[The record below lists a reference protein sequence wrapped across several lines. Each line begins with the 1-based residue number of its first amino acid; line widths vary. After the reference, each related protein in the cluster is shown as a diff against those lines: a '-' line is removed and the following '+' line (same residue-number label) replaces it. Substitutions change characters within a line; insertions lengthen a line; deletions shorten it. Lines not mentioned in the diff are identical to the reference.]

1 MASLEVG
8 SISATLGANVSQF
21 VSGMRQAQT
30 SFNGVVGS
38 VQNGSKAIATSS
50 QQATASLDTIAVGV
64 KKLQSTVARSM
75 AAIGATMILPSIFN
89 AAKTA
94 IVDFNQQLD
103 QSRIAFTHF
112 AGSAE
117 NAEKLLEKL
126 QNFAARTPF
135 NFKDLL
141 GTTQQMMAMGVEAKD
156 LLPRLTAIGDAAAG
170 LGGSPEILQ
179 RIQRALGQIQAK
191 GRVQSEELMQLAEV
205 GVPAYQYMADVIGG
219 TIPQALNMMKK
230 GEIDAATAVT
240 GILDGLAKDFGGMME
255 QQSKT
260 MMGALSTVQDFV
272 QMTVAQIGRPIFDAL
287 RETMLNV
294 ADFLSSK
301 EMQEGAANLAKNI
314 SNGMKQA
321 GEVIGKFLKVVGPT
335 LESLVGNMYDLARA
349 IGNGIGASKPFLLAV
364 AGAFMAVV
372 GAVKIVSIALSPIL
386 KLFAENKTLAQAL
399 VVVLGVLAIKQ
410 RFFGTTTE
418 GVAKAGTAL
427 MTSLRGVVSGVRDTI
442 AYQQKLANGY
452 GANLTAMQ
460 ALRMGTVAG
469 FKAMGAAVKSF
480 AASLLPMLALIIAVE
495 LVMKAFEAFGAKQR
509 VTDER
514 TKELTQSIKD
524 QTTALLENKEAL
536 ESGSTGADIL
546 GNALFKTGEE
556 SDKLVRAFGALGK
569 TASMTEI
576 KSAAQNFEEYAKQ
589 VLIAKGA
596 TEEQAVAM
604 ANAIDNTDDNK
615 AIEMAYGVWEWNSS
629 LNGVA
634 EALEVVQDNL
644 ENVDFAKMAEEQG
657 QALVGAGKLTSA
669 QLLQAQAITEAM
681 PGYAQMSD
689 EVKAIALNQNILTVA
704 TDVAR
709 GALEAQSIAA
719 MQAEYVQS
727 RLAAA
732 TAGSNVPLTD
742 AVSILHSMYD
752 TTKGV
757 AASLEDFTARMNG
770 ASNGLIQWN
779 RFLSGFNKKMED
791 MFDTIA
797 LGDKSFKDLQLA
809 SYDLSDS
816 ISEMIYN
823 ADALGMGQEEVTAST
838 IQMVAQFR
846 GAAAQAGYTSEE
858 INGLI
863 ASLGILDNL
872 SPEVQIALKLGIE
885 ELKAQVDAIT
895 KTIMSSKNMSDVL
908 KLSKSLEPLNAM
920 IKALEGVKPRKEKG
934 GGGGGGSSK
943 SDNPFAWVE
952 EWVNDIKEFASAYT
966 SQDWAESLFVSSP
979 QEIADAIATLLDEAQ
994 QLALTQVADSAPFF
1008 NAIKALGEQ
1017 IIGVA
1022 EDRDRVSARLDE
1034 ANENLANAISA
1045 RESIKQGVADN
1056 IRGMAQF
1063 NINDFTTPELIKS
1076 KLRSAISAASK
1087 FKSVLERLQ
1096 SAGFPPFLI
1105 QQVVAGGPIDG
1116 TQFGEMLLQSSP
1128 DDIATYKDLGSQL
1141 EEAAQSAGSIAGDIM
1156 FGGDIKFFQDQV
1168 NILVPALNDL
1178 NTTLANLI
1186 YQLQQNVSGGAGTLG
1201 VTAAAP
1207 IEITINAGV
1216 GTNGPELGQL
1226 IVTALQDYQRRTGA
1240 IPIRTTTSSVR

>member
-21 VSGMRQAQT
+21 ITGMRQAQT
-30 SFNGVVGS
+30 SFNGVVSS
-38 VQNGSKAIATSS
+38 VQSGSRTIATSS

-287 RETMLNV
+287 RETMLKV
-294 ADFLSSK
+294 AGFLSSK

-399 VVVLGVLAIKQ
+399 VIVLGVLAIKQ
-410 RFFGTTTE
+410 KFFGTTTE

-427 MTSLRGVVSGVRDTI
+427 MTSLRGVISGIRDTI

-480 AASLLPMLALIIAVE
+480 AASLLPLLALIVAIE
-495 LVMKAFEAFGAKQR
+495 LVMKAFEAYGAKQR
-509 VTDER
+509 VTNER

-524 QTTALLENKEAL
+524 QTIALLENKEAL
-536 ESGSTGADIL
+536 KEGADGSDIL
-546 GNALFKTGEE
+546 SEALFKSGEE
-556 SDKLVRAFGALGK
+556 SDKLVRAFGAIGRA
-569 TASMTEI
+569 ASLDQM
-576 KSAAQNFEEYAKQ
+576 KLAAADFEEYAKQ
-589 VLIAKGA
+589 VLIANGA
-596 TEEQAVAM
+596 TEKQAKSM
-604 ANAIDNTDDNK
+604 AAAIDFTDDNK
-615 AIEMAYGVWEWNSS
+615 ASDIDDFASHWNDS
-629 LNGVA
+629 LDSVA
-634 EALEVVQDNL
+634 EGLEVVQDNL
-644 ENVDFAKMAEEQG
+644 ENIDFSKMAEQQG
-657 QALVGAGKLTSA
+657 QALVGAGKLTAA
-669 QLLQAQAITEAM
+669 QLLQAQTMTEAM
-681 PGYAQMSD
+681 PGYDQMSD
-689 EVKAIALNQNILTVA
+689 DLQGIALNQNLLAVA
-704 TDVAR
+704 TDAAR
-709 GALEAQSIAA
+709 GAIEAEALAA
-719 MQAEYVQS
+719 AQLEYVQS
-727 RLAAA
+727 RIAAETEGA
-732 TAGSNVPLTD
+732 NVPLTD
-742 AVSILHSMYD
+742 AVDILHSMYD

-757 AASLEDFTARMNG
+757 AASLEDFIGAMNG
-770 ASNGLIQWN
+770 AKSSTIEWN
-779 RFLSGFNKKMED
+779 RFMKGFNDYMSDLYDNVAFGE
-791 MFDTIA
+791 
-797 LGDKSFKDLQLA
+797 KSFSDLQLA

-816 ISEMIYN
+816 IAELIYN
-823 ADALGMGQEEVTAST
+823 ADSLGISQSEVTTST
-838 IQMVAQFR
+838 MQMIANFQ

-858 INGLI
+858 INGLV
-863 ASLGILDNL
+863 ANLGILDNL
-872 SPEVQIALKLGIE
+872 SPEIQIALKMNTE
-885 ELKAQVDAIT
+885 QLKAQIKVIKDTIASYTGGNVQYVKKLLDEMRPLQNMLSAI
-895 KTIMSSKNMSDVL
+895 
-908 KLSKSLEPLNAM
+908 
-920 IKALEGVKPRKEKG
+920 EGVKPRKEKSS
-934 GGGGGGSSK
+934 GGSSK
-943 SDNPFAWVE
+943 SDKPFAWVE
-952 EWVNDIKEFASAYT
+952 EWIEGIKDFASYYT
-966 SQDWAESLFVSSP
+966 SQDWAESIFSSSP
-979 QEIADAIATLLDEAQ
+979 QEIADALATLLEEAQ
-994 QLALTQVADSAPFF
+994 ELALTNIEGSAPFF

-1017 IIGVA
+1017 IVNIA
-1022 EDRDRVSARLDE
+1022 TERDRLSARLDE
-1034 ANENLANAISA
+1034 ANENLANSISA
-1045 RESIKQGVADN
+1045 RDSLKQGVADN
-1056 IRGMAQF
+1056 IRSMASL
-1063 NINDFTTPELIKS
+1063 NVYDYTTPNMIKS
-1076 KLRSAISAASK
+1076 KIADAISAAK
-1087 FKSVLERLQ
+1087 NFKGVLQRMQ

-1105 QQVVAGGPIDG
+1105 QQVIDAGPIDG
-1116 TQFGEMLLQSSP
+1116 SRFGEMLLKSTP
-1128 DDIATYKDLGSQL
+1128 EDIASYRELGSQL
-1141 EEAAQSAGSIAGDIM
+1141 ESAANDAGSIAGNIM
-1156 FGGDIKFFQDQV
+1156 FGGDIAKYQEQV

-1178 NTTLANLI
+1178 NTTLADLI
-1186 YQLQQNVSGGAGTLG
+1186 FQLQNNVSGGAGALG
-1201 VTAAAP
+1201 VSSNTP

-1226 IVTALQDYQRRTGA
+1226 VVTALQDYQRRVGA
-1240 IPIRTTTSSVR
+1240 IPIRTTATVR

>member
-21 VSGMRQAQT
+21 LSGMRQAQT

-89 AAKTA
+89 AARTA

-117 NAEKLLEKL
+117 NAEKLLGKL
-126 QNFAARTPF
+126 QDFAARTPF

-240 GILDGLAKDFGGMME
+240 GILDGLAKDFGGMMDA
-255 QQSKT
+255 QSKT

-272 QMTVAQIGRPIFDAL
+272 QMTVAEIGRPIFDAL
-287 RETMLNV
+287 RETMLKV

-410 RFFGTTTE
+410 KFFGTTTE

-427 MTSLRGVVSGVRDTI
+427 MTSLRGVVSGIRDTI

-480 AASLLPMLALIIAVE
+480 AASLLPLLALIVAIE
-495 LVMKAFEAFGAKQR
+495 LVMKAFEAYGAKQR

-524 QTTALLENKEAL
+524 QTIALLENKEAL
-536 ESGSTGADIL
+536 TAGADGSDIL
-546 GNALFKTGEE
+546 SEALFKSGEE

-569 TASMTEI
+569 TASMEEI
-576 KSAAQNFEEYAKQ
+576 KSAAQNFEEYAKKT
-589 VLIAKGA
+589 LIAKGA
-596 TEEQAVAM
+596 TEAQAIAM
-604 ANAIDNTDDNK
+604 ANYINSTDDNNFK
-615 AIEMAYGVWEWNSS
+615 NLENSVFNWNGS
-629 LNGVA
+629 LRTVA
-634 EALEVVQDNL
+634 ESLEIVQDNL
-644 ENVDFAKMAEEQG
+644 ENIDFAKMAEEQG
-657 QALVGAGKLTSA
+657 QALVGSGKLTAA
-669 QLLQAQAITEAM
+669 QLLQAQAMTEAM
-681 PGYAQMSD
+681 PGYKEMSD
-689 EVKAIALNQNILTVA
+689 DIKGIALNQNILKVA
-704 TDVAR
+704 TDAAR
-709 GALEAQSIAA
+709 GAIEAEALAGAQL
-719 MQAEYVQS
+719 EYVQS
-727 RLAAA
+727 RIAAETEGA
-732 TAGSNVPLTD
+732 NVPLTD

-752 TTKGV
+752 TTKGA
-757 AASLEDFTARMNG
+757 AASLEDFTAAMNG

-791 MFDTIA
+791 MFDTIVF
-797 LGDKSFKDLQLA
+797 GEKSFQNLQLA
-809 SYDLSDS
+809 SYDLSDG
-816 ISEMIYN
+816 IAEMIYN
-823 ADALGMGQEEVTAST
+823 ADALGMSQSDVTSRT
-838 IQMVAQFR
+838 MQMVSEFK
-846 GAAAQAGYTSEE
+846 GAAAQAGYTTEQ
-858 INGLI
+858 INGLV

-872 SPEVQIALKLGIE
+872 APEIQIALKLNIE
-885 ELKAQVDAIT
+885 QIQAQIKVIKDAIASYT
-895 KTIMSSKNMSDVL
+895 GGNVQYVKKMLDEMRPLQKMLDA
-908 KLSKSLEPLNAM
+908 LNA
-920 IKALEGVKPRKEKG
+920 VKPRTEKSS
-934 GGGGGGSSK
+934 GGGSK
-943 SDNPFAWVE
+943 SDDPFAWVKDWIE
-952 EWVNDIKEFASAYT
+952 SIKEFASAYT

-1034 ANENLANAISA
+1034 ANENLANSISA
-1045 RESIKQGVADN
+1045 RDSLKQGVADN
-1056 IRGMAQF
+1056 IRSMAQL
-1063 NINDFTTPELIKS
+1063 NINDFTTPDVIKS
-1076 KLRSAISAASK
+1076 KLANAIDAAKK
-1087 FKSVLERLQ
+1087 FKGVLERLQ
-1096 SAGFPPFLI
+1096 NAGFPPFLI
-1105 QQVVAGGPIDG
+1105 QQVIAGGPIDG
-1116 TQFGEMLLQSSP
+1116 TNFGEMLLKSSP
-1128 DDIATYKDLGSQL
+1128 DDIATYKNLGSQL
-1141 EEAAQSAGSIAGDIM
+1141 EESAQSAGSIAGDIM

-1186 YQLQQNVSGGAGTLG
+1186 YQLQQNVAGGAGAVG
-1201 VTAAAP
+1201 VTATAP
-1207 IEITINAGV
+1207 VQITINAGV
-1216 GTNGPELGQL
+1216 GANGPELGQL
-1226 IVTALQDYQRRTGA
+1226 VVTALQDYQRRVGA
-1240 IPIRTTTSSVR
+1240 IPIRTTATVR

>member
-1 MASLEVG
+1 
-8 SISATLGANVSQF
+8 
-21 VSGMRQAQT
+21 
-30 SFNGVVGS
+30 
-38 VQNGSKAIATSS
+38 
-50 QQATASLDTIAVGV
+50 
-64 KKLQSTVARSM
+64 
-75 AAIGATMILPSIFN
+75 
-89 AAKTA
+89 
-94 IVDFNQQLD
+94 
-103 QSRIAFTHF
+103 
-112 AGSAE
+112 
-117 NAEKLLEKL
+117 
-126 QNFAARTPF
+126 
-135 NFKDLL
+135 
-141 GTTQQMMAMGVEAKD
+141 
-156 LLPRLTAIGDAAAG
+156 
-170 LGGSPEILQ
+170 
-179 RIQRALGQIQAK
+179 
-191 GRVQSEELMQLAEV
+191 
-205 GVPAYQYMADVIGG
+205 
-219 TIPQALNMMKK
+219 
-230 GEIDAATAVT
+230 
-240 GILDGLAKDFGGMME
+240 
-255 QQSKT
+255 
-260 MMGALSTVQDFV
+260 
-272 QMTVAQIGRPIFDAL
+272 
-287 RETMLNV
+287 
-294 ADFLSSK
+294 
-301 EMQEGAANLAKNI
+301 
-314 SNGMKQA
+314 
-321 GEVIGKFLKVVGPT
+321 
-335 LESLVGNMYDLARA
+335 
-349 IGNGIGASKPFLLAV
+349 
-364 AGAFMAVV
+364 
-372 GAVKIVSIALSPIL
+372 
-386 KLFAENKTLAQAL
+386 
-399 VVVLGVLAIKQ
+399 
-410 RFFGTTTE
+410 
-418 GVAKAGTAL
+418 
-427 MTSLRGVVSGVRDTI
+427 
-442 AYQQKLANGY
+442 
-452 GANLTAMQ
+452 
-460 ALRMGTVAG
+460 
-469 FKAMGAAVKSF
+469 
-480 AASLLPMLALIIAVE
+480 
-495 LVMKAFEAFGAKQR
+495 
-509 VTDER
+509 
-514 TKELTQSIKD
+514 
-524 QTTALLENKEAL
+524 
-536 ESGSTGADIL
+536 
-546 GNALFKTGEE
+546 
-556 SDKLVRAFGALGK
+556 
-569 TASMTEI
+569 
-576 KSAAQNFEEYAKQ
+576 
-589 VLIAKGA
+589 
-596 TEEQAVAM
+596 
-604 ANAIDNTDDNK
+604 
-615 AIEMAYGVWEWNSS
+615 
-629 LNGVA
+629 
-634 EALEVVQDNL
+634 
-644 ENVDFAKMAEEQG
+644 
-657 QALVGAGKLTSA
+657 
-669 QLLQAQAITEAM
+669 
-681 PGYAQMSD
+681 
-689 EVKAIALNQNILTVA
+689 
-704 TDVAR
+704 
-709 GALEAQSIAA
+709 
-719 MQAEYVQS
+719 
-727 RLAAA
+727 
-732 TAGSNVPLTD
+732 
-742 AVSILHSMYD
+742 MYD